1 MASAWVLLC
10 YINHLATPTK
20 LQEIGIIVC
29 PSPQSRNKNA
39 FKQLRSPFQRMKRV
53 FSVPHIVPS
62 HIGTQKGYRH
72 LNHSA
77 LSMFELTR
85 HVRIWTDIVIY
96 HFFTM
101 YCHSACMNAMV

>member
-1 MASAWVLLC
+1 MYCVLGCKVILSD
-10 YINHLATPTK
+10 YK
-20 LQEIGIIVC
+20 DSGVIVR

-39 FKQLRSPFQRMKRV
+39 FKSVEKPFSEDEEG
-53 FSVPHIVPS
+53 FFCVPYRALSSSS

-101 YCHSACMNAMV
+101 YCHSACINAMV